1 MVECGPRSYRNR
13 QSRVRRLVPLLLQS
27 ALVGI
32 LAAGLLYV
40 LKPDLFRN
48 QPQVVQVVES
58 LRNSTNESAPT
69 RPAGPVSYADAV
81 ERAAPAVVNVYTAK
95 IVRER
100 RSPLFDD
107 PLLRF
112 FLGDRLGNPIRKRLQ
127 TSLGSGVIVSPQGY
141 ILTNLHVVEGA
152 DQIEVLLRDGRS
164 FSARQVGTDP
174 DTDLAVLHIEAEDLP
189 TIVIGDSDRLRVG
202 DVVLAI
208 GNPFGVGQTVTMGI
222 VSAKGRSD
230 LGLNTYENFIQ
241 TDAAINPGNSGGALV
256 NALGE
261 LVGINSAIFTK
272 SGGSEGIGFAIPV
285 SMARSVMKQIIE
297 HGRVVRGWLGIE
309 AQDLT
314 PALAQSFGL
323 ENTHGML
330 VAGVLRNGPADMA
343 GLAPGDIITE
353 IGGKPV
359 HDAREAMALIAQQSP
374 GTRVEITVIRQ
385 GKPLRLTAVIG
396 QRPSRLEKG
405 RR

>member
-1 MVECGPRSYRNR
+1 M
-13 QSRVRRLVPLLLQS
+13 RRLVPLLLQS

-58 LRNSTNESAPT
+58 LRNAANEAVPPRAS
-69 RPAGPVSYADAV
+69 GPVSYADAV
-81 ERAAPAVVNVYTAK
+81 ERAAPAVVNVYTAR

-100 RSPLFDD
+100 RSPLLDD

-112 FLGDRLGNPIRKRLQ
+112 FLGDRLRSPIRKRLQ

-164 FSARQVGTDP
+164 FRARQVGTDP
-174 DTDLAVLHIEAEDLP
+174 DTDLAVLHVEAEHLP
-189 TIVIGDSDRLRVG
+189 TIVIGDSERLRVG

-241 TDAAINPGNSGGALV
+241 TDAAINPGNSGGALI

-285 SMARSVMKQIIE
+285 SMARTVMKQIIE
-297 HGRVVRGWLGIE
+297 QGRVIRGWLGIE

-314 PALAQSFGL
+314 PTLAQSFGL
-323 ENTHGML
+323 ESTRGML

-353 IGGKPV
+353 IDGKPV
-359 HDAREAMALIAQQSP
+359 HDAREAMALIAQQTP
-374 GTRVEITVIRQ
+374 GTRVEITVMRQ

-396 QRPSRLEKG
+396 QRPTRLEKD